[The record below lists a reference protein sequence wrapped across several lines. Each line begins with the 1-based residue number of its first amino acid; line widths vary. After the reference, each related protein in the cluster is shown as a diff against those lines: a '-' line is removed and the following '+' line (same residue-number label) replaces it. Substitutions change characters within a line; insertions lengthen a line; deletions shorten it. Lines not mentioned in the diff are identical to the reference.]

1 MRPIFITGPE
11 KVRRSLSART
21 RLSPPASPKGPHDVP
36 AELER
41 EEDRMEERLEQQML
55 DKEDAK

>member
-1 MRPIFITGPE
+1 MAKPLALAALGVAAVGSFFHYVT
-11 KVRRSLSART
+11 
-21 RLSPPASPKGPHDVP
+21 KGPHDVP